1 MCRQGFG
8 ANYEN
13 KSLLFLPSFTL
24 ISGSYRKMMAKIPLD
39 QGSKSATKN
48 NTLIDRDPFVQSF
61 ARGLSIIKCFDAE
74 NPAMTLSQIAERVN
88 LSRAAARR
96 FLLTLENLGYVSLEG
111 RNFQLT
117 AKVLD
122 LGYGYLSSLSLPE
135 IAQPHLE
142 TLASRVHES
151 ASASVLDGTDIIY
164 VARVPIRRIMSVKI
178 NIGTRMPAHATSMG
192 RVLLA
197 GLSSPELKA
206 LISNFDL
213 PKYTKNTITSKSVLL
228 QEINKVR
235 IQGWSINDQELEYGL
250 RSIAVPILNK
260 AQKVVASINI
270 STTAQSNTLESM
282 EAMFLPELRITA
294 KKISDDLASARP
306 FS

>member
-235 IQGWSINDQELEYGL
+235 IQGWSINDQELDD
-250 RSIAVPILNK
+250 ILN
-260 AQKVVASINI
+260 
-270 STTAQSNTLESM
+270 
-282 EAMFLPELRITA
+282 
-294 KKISDDLASARP
+294 
-306 FS
+306 

>member
-1 MCRQGFG
+1 MTKVS
-8 ANYEN
+8 AE
-13 KSLLFLPSFTL
+13 
-24 ISGSYRKMMAKIPLD
+24 I
-39 QGSKSATKN
+39 GSKTAAKN
-48 NTLIDRDPFVQSF
+48 DRPLERDPFVQSF
-61 ARGLSIIKCFDAE
+61 ARGLSIITCFSAD
-74 NPAMTLSQIAERVN
+74 NPVMTLSEIAERVN

-96 FLLTLENLGYVSLEG
+96 FLLTLENLGYVSLDG

-142 TLASRVHES
+142 VLASRVHES

-164 VARVPIRRIMSVKI
+164 IARVPIRRIMSVKI

-197 GLSSPELKA
+197 GLATPDLKA
-206 LISNFDL
+206 MISNL
-213 PKYTKNTITSKSVLL
+213 EIPKYTRNTITSKSVLL

-235 IQGWSINDQELEYGL
+235 AQGWSINDQELEYGL
-250 RSIAVPILNK
+250 RSIAVPIFNK
-260 AQKVVASINI
+260 AEEIIASINI
-270 STTAQSNTLESM
+270 STTAQSNSLESM
-282 EAMFLPELRITA
+282 EAMFLPELKLTA
-294 KKISDDLASARP
+294 RKISDDLASARP

>member
-1 MCRQGFG
+1 
-8 ANYEN
+8 
-13 KSLLFLPSFTL
+13 
-24 ISGSYRKMMAKIPLD
+24 MMAKIPTDKGLNSVGTD
-39 QGSKSATKN
+39 N
-48 NTLIDRDPFVQSF
+48 RLIERDPFVQSF

-151 ASASVLDGTDIIY
+151 ASASVLDGTDIVY

-192 RVLLA
+192 RVLLS
-197 GLSSPELKA
+197 GLSLPELKV

-213 PKYTKNTITSKSVLL
+213 PKYTKNTITSKNVLL

-250 RSIAVPILNK
+250 RSIAVPIFSK
-260 AQKVVASINI
+260 VEKVVASINI

-294 KKISDDLASARP
+294 QKISDDLASARP

>member
-1 MCRQGFG
+1 MTKVSAEIR
-8 ANYEN
+8 
-13 KSLLFLPSFTL
+13 
-24 ISGSYRKMMAKIPLD
+24 
-39 QGSKSATKN
+39 SKTAAKN
-48 NTLIDRDPFVQSF
+48 NRPLERDPFVQSF
-61 ARGLSIIKCFDAE
+61 ARGLSIITCFGAD
-74 NPAMTLSQIAERVN
+74 NPVMTLSEIAERVN

-96 FLLTLENLGYVSLEG
+96 FLLTLENLGYVSLDG

-142 TLASRVHES
+142 VLASRVHES

-164 VARVPIRRIMSVKI
+164 IARVPIRRIMSVKI

-197 GLSSPELKA
+197 GLATPDLKA
-206 LISNFDL
+206 MISNL
-213 PKYTKNTITSKSVLL
+213 EILKYTHNTITSKSVLL
-228 QEINKVR
+228 QEINKVKA
-235 IQGWSINDQELEYGL
+235 QGWSINDQELEYGL
-250 RSIAVPILNK
+250 RSIAVPIFNK
-260 AQKVVASINI
+260 AEEIIASINI
-270 STTAQSNTLESM
+270 STTAQSNSLESM
-282 EAMFLPELRITA
+282 EAMFLPELKLTA
-294 KKISDDLASARP
+294 RKISDDLASARP

>member
-1 MCRQGFG
+1 
-8 ANYEN
+8 
-13 KSLLFLPSFTL
+13 
-24 ISGSYRKMMAKIPLD
+24 MAKIPTEK
-39 QGSKSATKN
+39 GPKSVTGHGG
-48 NTLIDRDPFVQSF
+48 LIERDPFVQSF

-74 NPAMTLSQIAERVN
+74 NPAMTLSQIAERVD

-151 ASASVLDGTDIIY
+151 ASASVLDGTDIVY

-192 RVLLA
+192 RVLLS
-197 GLSSPELKA
+197 GLSSPELKT

-213 PKYTKNTITSKSVLL
+213 PKYTKNTITSKNILL

-250 RSIAVPILNK
+250 RSIAVPIFNK
-260 AQKVVASINI
+260 VEKVVASINI

-294 KKISDDLASARP
+294 QKISDDLASARP

>member
-1 MCRQGFG
+1 
-8 ANYEN
+8 
-13 KSLLFLPSFTL
+13 
-24 ISGSYRKMMAKIPLD
+24 
-39 QGSKSATKN
+39 
-48 NTLIDRDPFVQSF
+48 
-61 ARGLSIIKCFDAE
+61 
-74 NPAMTLSQIAERVN
+74 MTLSQIAERVD

-151 ASASVLDGTDIIY
+151 ASASVLDGTDIVY

-192 RVLLA
+192 RVLLS
-197 GLSSPELKA
+197 GLSSPELKT

-213 PKYTKNTITSKSVLL
+213 PKYTKNTITSKNILL

-250 RSIAVPILNK
+250 RSIAVPIFNK
-260 AQKVVASINI
+260 AEKVVASINI

-294 KKISDDLASARP
+294 QKISDDLASARP

>member
-1 MCRQGFG
+1 MTKVSAEIRSNT
-8 ANYEN
+8 A
-13 KSLLFLPSFTL
+13 
-24 ISGSYRKMMAKIPLD
+24 AKNDRPLE
-39 QGSKSATKN
+39 
-48 NTLIDRDPFVQSF
+48 RDPFVQSF
-61 ARGLSIIKCFDAE
+61 ARGLSIITCFSAD
-74 NPAMTLSQIAERVN
+74 NPVMTLSEIAERVN

-96 FLLTLENLGYVSLEG
+96 FLLTLENLGYVSLDG

-142 TLASRVHES
+142 VLASKVHES
-151 ASASVLDGTDIIY
+151 ASASVLDGTDIVY

-197 GLSSPELKA
+197 GLATPDLKA
-206 LISNFDL
+206 MISNL
-213 PKYTKNTITSKSVLL
+213 EILKYTHNTITSKSVLL
-228 QEINKVR
+228 QEINKVKA
-235 IQGWSINDQELEYGL
+235 QGWSINDQELEYGL
-250 RSIAVPILNK
+250 RSIAVPIFNK
-260 AQKVVASINI
+260 AEEIIASINI
-270 STTAQSNTLESM
+270 STTAQSNSLESM
-282 EAMFLPELRITA
+282 EAMFLPELKLTA
-294 KKISDDLASARP
+294 RKISDDLASARP

>member
-1 MCRQGFG
+1 MTKVSAEIRSKT
-8 ANYEN
+8 A
-13 KSLLFLPSFTL
+13 
-24 ISGSYRKMMAKIPLD
+24 AKNDRPLE
-39 QGSKSATKN
+39 
-48 NTLIDRDPFVQSF
+48 RDPFVQSF
-61 ARGLSIIKCFDAE
+61 ARGLSIITCFSAD
-74 NPAMTLSQIAERVN
+74 NPVMTLSEIAERVN

-96 FLLTLENLGYVSLEG
+96 FLLTLENLGYVSLDG

-142 TLASRVHES
+142 VLASRVHES

-164 VARVPIRRIMSVKI
+164 IARVPIRRIMSVKI

-197 GLSSPELKA
+197 GLATPDLKA
-206 LISNFDL
+206 MISNL
-213 PKYTKNTITSKSVLL
+213 EIPKYTRNTITSKSVLL
-228 QEINKVR
+228 QEINKVKA
-235 IQGWSINDQELEYGL
+235 QGWSINDQELEYGL
-250 RSIAVPILNK
+250 RSIAVPIFNK
-260 AQKVVASINI
+260 AEEIIASINI
-270 STTAQSNTLESM
+270 STTAQSNSLESM
-282 EAMFLPELRITA
+282 EAMFLPELKLTA

>member
-1 MCRQGFG
+1 
-8 ANYEN
+8 
-13 KSLLFLPSFTL
+13 
-24 ISGSYRKMMAKIPLD
+24 MMAKIPT
-39 QGSKSATKN
+39 AN
-48 NTLIDRDPFVQSF
+48 NDGPIDRDPFVQSL
-61 ARGLSIIKCFDAE
+61 ARGLSIIKCFDAD
-74 NPAMTLSQIAERVN
+74 NSVMTLTQIAERVN

-142 TLASRVHES
+142 TLASRIHES
-151 ASASVLDGTDIIY
+151 ASASVLDGTDIVY

-197 GLSSPELKA
+197 GLTDQELKT
-206 LISNFDL
+206 LIANFEM
-213 PKYTKNTITSKSVLL
+213 PKYTRNTITTKSHLL
-228 QEINKVR
+228 QEITKVKK
-235 IQGWSINDQELEYGL
+235 QGWSINDEELEYGL
-250 RSIAVPILNK
+250 RSIAVPIFHKSNK
-260 AQKVVASINI
+260 MIAAINI

-282 EAMFLPELRITA
+282 EKMFLPELKMTAQRI
-294 KKISDDLASARP
+294 SEDLAIARP
-306 FS
+306 FSSTI

>member
-1 MCRQGFG
+1 
-8 ANYEN
+8 
-13 KSLLFLPSFTL
+13 
-24 ISGSYRKMMAKIPLD
+24 
-39 QGSKSATKN
+39 
-48 NTLIDRDPFVQSF
+48 
-61 ARGLSIIKCFDAE
+61 
-74 NPAMTLSQIAERVN
+74 MTLSQIAERVD

-96 FLLTLENLGYVSLEG
+96 FLLTLQNLGYVSLEG

-151 ASASVLDGTDIIY
+151 ASASVLDGTDIVY

-178 NIGTRMPAHATSMG
+178 NIGTRMPAHVTSMG
-192 RVLLA
+192 RVLLS
-197 GLSSPELKA
+197 GLSLPELKA

-213 PKYTKNTITSKSVLL
+213 PKYTKNTITSKNILL

-250 RSIAVPILNK
+250 RSIAVPIFNK
-260 AQKVVASINI
+260 AEKVVASINI

>member
-74 NPAMTLSQIAERVN
+74 NPAMTLRQIAERVN

>member
-1 MCRQGFG
+1 MTKVS
-8 ANYEN
+8 AE
-13 KSLLFLPSFTL
+13 
-24 ISGSYRKMMAKIPLD
+24 I
-39 QGSKSATKN
+39 GSKTAAKN
-48 NTLIDRDPFVQSF
+48 DRPLERDPFVQSF
-61 ARGLSIIKCFDAE
+61 ARGLSIITCFSAD
-74 NPAMTLSQIAERVN
+74 NPVMTLSEIAERVN

-96 FLLTLENLGYVSLEG
+96 FLLTLENLGYVSLDG

-142 TLASRVHES
+142 VLASRVHES

-164 VARVPIRRIMSVKI
+164 IARVPIRRIMSVKI

-197 GLSSPELKA
+197 GLATPDLKA
-206 LISNFDL
+206 MISNL
-213 PKYTKNTITSKSVLL
+213 EIPKYTRNTITSKSVLL
-228 QEINKVR
+228 QEINKVKA
-235 IQGWSINDQELEYGL
+235 QGWSINDQELEYGL

-260 AQKVVASINI
+260 AEEIIASINI
-270 STTAQSNTLESM
+270 STTAQSNSLESM
-282 EAMFLPELRITA
+282 EAMFLPELKLTA
-294 KKISDDLASARP
+294 RKISDDLASARP

>member
-1 MCRQGFG
+1 
-8 ANYEN
+8 
-13 KSLLFLPSFTL
+13 
-24 ISGSYRKMMAKIPLD
+24 MMAKIPLD

-74 NPAMTLSQIAERVN
+74 NPAMTLRQIAERVN

>member
-1 MCRQGFG
+1 
-8 ANYEN
+8 
-13 KSLLFLPSFTL
+13 
-24 ISGSYRKMMAKIPLD
+24 MMAKIPLD
-39 QGSKSATKN
+39 QGSKSANKN
-48 NTLIDRDPFVQSF
+48 NPLIDRDPFVQSF

-74 NPAMTLSQIAERVN
+74 NASMTLSQIAERVD

-151 ASASVLDGTDIIY
+151 ASASVLDGTDIVY

-192 RVLLA
+192 RVLLS
-197 GLSSPELKA
+197 GLSLPELKA

-213 PKYTKNTITSKSVLL
+213 PKYTKNTITSKNILL

-250 RSIAVPILNK
+250 RSIAVPIFNK
-260 AQKVVASINI
+260 AEKVVASINI

-294 KKISDDLASARP
+294 QKISDDLASARP

>member
-1 MCRQGFG
+1 MTKVSAEIRSKT
-8 ANYEN
+8 A
-13 KSLLFLPSFTL
+13 
-24 ISGSYRKMMAKIPLD
+24 AKNDRPLE
-39 QGSKSATKN
+39 
-48 NTLIDRDPFVQSF
+48 RDPFVQSF
-61 ARGLSIIKCFDAE
+61 ARGLSIITCFSAD
-74 NPAMTLSQIAERVN
+74 NPVMTLSEIAERVN

-96 FLLTLENLGYVSLEG
+96 FLLTLENLGYVSLDG

-142 TLASRVHES
+142 VLASRVHES

-164 VARVPIRRIMSVKI
+164 IARVPIRRVMSVKI

-197 GLSSPELKA
+197 GLATPDLKA
-206 LISNFDL
+206 MISNL
-213 PKYTKNTITSKSVLL
+213 EILKYTHNTITSKSVLL
-228 QEINKVR
+228 QEINKVKA
-235 IQGWSINDQELEYGL
+235 QGWSINDQELEYGL
-250 RSIAVPILNK
+250 RSIAVPIFNK
-260 AQKVVASINI
+260 AEEIIASINI
-270 STTAQSNTLESM
+270 STTAQSNSLESM
-282 EAMFLPELRITA
+282 EAMFLPELKLTA
-294 KKISDDLASARP
+294 RNISDDLASARP

>member
-1 MCRQGFG
+1 
-8 ANYEN
+8 
-13 KSLLFLPSFTL
+13 
-24 ISGSYRKMMAKIPLD
+24 MMAKIPLN

-48 NTLIDRDPFVQSF
+48 NTLIDKDPFVQSF

-213 PKYTKNTITSKSVLL
+213 PKYTRNTITSKSVLL

-260 AQKVVASINI
+260 AEKVVASINI

-294 KKISDDLASARP
+294 QKISDDLASARP